1 MLLLYMIRILI
12 SKQVDERLNKTYDV
26 PLMN

>member
-1 MLLLYMIRILI
+1 MLLLYMIQILI

-26 PLMN
+26 PLKN

>member
-26 PLMN
+26 PLKN